1 MVAVAEE
8 GEENAIQEIILAVDI
23 IVRQGEHDIGSIEV
37 V

>member
-8 GEENAIQEIILAVDI
+8 GEENAIQEIVLGVDV
-23 IVRQGEHDIGSIEV
+23 IVRQGEHDIGSIKV